1 MYKLLLLLLSFNYLI
16 INRLNFQ
23 CINNIWNSKKQI
35 KPTSKVN
42 NVKFFENVNTL
53 VISGGA
59 TYGLSYVSLL
69 EKINEENSN
78 IITKKIKSYSGSS
91 VGALIATLLN
101 FDLTLLEIEIILTD
115 VFFNDVFNENIFK
128 KTYNLFTKYGQN
140 DGILVYNYINN
151 YISLKKPHYKD
162 ITFEDLHTVI
172 FKKIILFSKKKYV
185 FLYHY

>member
-1 MYKLLLLLLSFNYLI
+1 MYKLLLLLSFNYLI
-16 INRLNFQ
+16 INGLNFQ

-91 VGALIATLLN
+91 VGALIAALLN
-101 FDLTLLEIEIILTD
+101 F
-115 VFFNDVFNENIFK
+115 
-128 KTYNLFTKYGQN
+128 
-140 DGILVYNYINN
+140 
-151 YISLKKPHYKD
+151 
-162 ITFEDLHTVI
+162 
-172 FKKIILFSKKKYV
+172 
-185 FLYHY
+185 